1 MPIATL
7 SAEFVRTVPIPERGK
22 KDYYD
27 TGIVGF
33 ILEVRSSGGKTY
45 SLRYRDQHGKQC
57 QHKIGDAQSIS
68 FDKAKNAA
76 QMLRSRVVL
85 GESPTEER
93 KTKRAVPTVL
103 EFARDRYMPF
113 VRGYKR
119 SAGGDDSYL
128 RNHVLP
134 KFGSLHLDDVS
145 QQAVIELHHGMR
157 AAGYAMAT
165 CNRVVILLRYMY
177 NLAKKWK
184 IPGAE
189 SNPTSAV
196 QLYEANN
203 ARERYLTAEE
213 TQRLKDALE
222 TSENPQLK
230 HIVAVLILCGNRK
243 RELLDAKWSDL
254 DLERRNW
261 RIPLSKSGKARHVP
275 LSLAVVSVLQLIPRI
290 EGCPYVVP
298 NPKTKL
304 PYVSVFCSW
313 NTARKKAGLPDVRM
327 HDLRHSFASNLVN
340 AGRSIYEVARALGHT
355 QIKTSSRY
363 SHLSQDTMLAAVDA
377 AAKATGTQW
386 GAAQTSNFGENL
398 VAATA

>member
-1 MPIATL
+1 
-7 SAEFVRTVPIPERGK
+7 
-22 KDYYD
+22 
-27 TGIVGF
+27 
-33 ILEVRSSGGKTY
+33 
-45 SLRYRDQHGKQC
+45 
-57 QHKIGDAQSIS
+57 
-68 FDKAKNAA
+68 
-76 QMLRSRVVL
+76 
-85 GESPTEER
+85 
-93 KTKRAVPTVL
+93 
-103 EFARDRYMPF
+103 
-113 VRGYKR
+113 
-119 SAGGDDSYL
+119 
-128 RNHVLP
+128 
-134 KFGSLHLDDVS
+134 
-145 QQAVIELHHGMR
+145 
-157 AAGYAMAT
+157 
-165 CNRVVILLRYMY
+165 
-177 NLAKKWK
+177 
-184 IPGAE
+184 
-189 SNPTSAV
+189 
-196 QLYEANN
+196 
-203 ARERYLTAEE
+203 
-213 TQRLKDALE
+213 
-222 TSENPQLK
+222 
-230 HIVAVLILCGNRK
+230 
-243 RELLDAKWSDL
+243 LDAKWSDL